1 MPATSIQRR
10 ISALETIVALTHLT
24 EYPLLTAAEV
34 DAIALRIQ
42 RDEMLTR
49 IELDRLER
57 QSLIVQGE
65 LLITCHRGQVH
76 VKRYIGIDLAQ
87 V

>member
-1 MPATSIQRR
+1 MATSIRR
-10 ISALETIVALTHLT
+10 RLNALETILALSLT
-24 EYPLLTAAEV
+24 PNYPPLTPAEV
-34 DAIALRIQ
+34 DAIALRLQ
-42 RDEMLTR
+42 RDETLTR

-57 QSLIVQGE
+57 QSPIVQGE
-65 LLITCHRGQVH
+65 LLMTCDRGHVN